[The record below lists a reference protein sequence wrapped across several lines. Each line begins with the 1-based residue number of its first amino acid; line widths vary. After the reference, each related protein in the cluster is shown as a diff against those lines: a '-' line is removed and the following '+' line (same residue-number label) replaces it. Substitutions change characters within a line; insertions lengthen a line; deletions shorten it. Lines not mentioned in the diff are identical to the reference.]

1 MYLMMHVKCMYVY
14 KWSFKWSFKY
24 MSCVHTHVCD
34 ECVCVFVQFYFC
46 RFISVTSMASIHPA
60 CMYNL
65 KVVSWDY
72 ILGLGAQY
80 VHFSRIMCVGL
91 MITTAYTPIRFL
103 SCLKHCHPNHH
114 IYHTHP
120 TAWIEQIIPD
130 KPTRPKTLKF
140 RCNRS
145 RHPVAHNLW
154 PTKDL

>member
-1 MYLMMHVKCMYVY
+1 MVTLFAHKCHPKVVRYVHINTCAFNLHCVNLSSVYVTCNMYVCE
-14 KWSFKWSFKY
+14 S
-24 MSCVHTHVCD
+24 SCSMRVHVHV
-34 ECVCVFVQFYFC
+34 VCMRVFVQFYFC

-103 SCLKHCHPNHH
+103 SCLNHCHPNHH

-120 TAWIEQIIPD
+120 TA
-130 KPTRPKTLKF
+130 
-140 RCNRS
+140 
-145 RHPVAHNLW
+145 
-154 PTKDL
+154 